1 MDFGEIHFSFS
12 RIFETLHQDYIHSI
26 VLIALNTEV
35 PSIEQKTEGVKV
47 KRSLKNIHTLF
58 FNVTASQGVTY
69 I

>member
-1 MDFGEIHFSFS
+1 MDFGEIHFSFI

-35 PSIEQKTEGVKV
+35 LNRTEKEGVKV

-58 FNVTASQGVTY
+58 FNATASQGVTY

>member
-35 PSIEQKTEGVKV
+35 LNRTEKEGVKV

-58 FNVTASQGVTY
+58 LNSTAS
-69 I
+69 

>member
-1 MDFGEIHFSFS
+1 MDFGEIHFSFI

-35 PSIEQKTEGVKV
+35 LNRTEKEGVKV

-69 I
+69 L